1 MTGKER
7 IFVKHCPITAVR
19 ETPRKWHCTP
29 AEMAG
34 SRGELQPLWRTY
46 TYAELR
52 IVFLVEK
59 NGTRSPGFMAANKTL
74 TFSDLI

>member
-7 IFVKHCPITAVR
+7 IFVKYCPITAVR

-34 SRGELQPLWRTY
+34 SQRGASAAMENLY
-46 TYAELR
+46 LR
-52 IVFLVEK
+52 RAQNRFSCREK
-59 NGTRSPGFMAANKTL
+59 WYSL
-74 TFSDLI
+74 TWFYGC